1 MNGTGFGIVGKT
13 MRMKALVSVLL
24 MVLMS
29 GAFMPAYSG
38 GKIVS
43 VPSKDKNLFVLKADQ
58 DFMGATVEVYHSNG
72 DLVTTHTL
80 QKRKVIIYFCDVE
93 VGEYTIRVVKGDKH
107 QEFKY
112 RKE

>member
-1 MNGTGFGIVGKT
+1 MKT
-13 MRMKALVSVLL
+13 LVSVLI

-29 GAFMPAYSG
+29 GVFMPAHSG
-38 GKIVS
+38 DKIIS
-43 VPSKDKNLFVLKADQ
+43 VPSKHKNLFVLKADQ

-72 DLVTTHTL
+72 DLVTAYTL

-93 VGEYTIRVVKGDKH
+93 AGEYIIRVVKGNKQ

-112 RKE
+112 QKE